1 MGSHLLQVFF
11 LVLATQFMGWVFH
24 RLNQPLV
31 LGQLLAGVLLG
42 PSLLGWV
49 HEGEVLGFIAEMG
62 AIFLLFLVGLE
73 VRLKDILSVGKEAV
87 LVAIIGV
94 TLPFAAG
101 ILFGMAMDYT
111 EIATLFVGTALV
123 ATSVGITAAVLQELG
138 VLSRSYSRIILGAAV
153 IDDILSLIVLGIV
166 SGMAQE
172 GNVAVVE
179 IVELMALAIV
189 FVGGAMALAPVV
201 RRLPLDKLP
210 SWGPYS
216 VTLILG
222 LGMAALASV
231 IGLAPIVGA
240 FLAGTLLAEVEEE
253 YRLSRRVHAVE
264 FFLAPIFFAMVG
276 VQLDLSVLLTPEI
289 LALGGVLSLVAI
301 LTKLVGGLGALRY
314 GLRQASVVG
323 MGMVP
328 RGEVILIVVAVG
340 LAEGAISQAQY
351 AMMLSIVVITTI
363 LAPLMLRV
371 LVPWAESG
379 RRIRSAR
386 FREVEPGSD

>member
-1 MGSHLLQVFF
+1 MESHLLQVFL
-11 LVLATQFMGWVFH
+11 LVLSTQFMGWVFH

-49 HEGEVLGFIAEMG
+49 HEGEVLGFIAELG

-73 VRLKDILSVGKEAV
+73 VRLKDILSVGKEAI
-87 LVAIIGV
+87 LVALIGV
-94 TLPFAAG
+94 LLPFAAG
-101 ILFGMAMDYT
+101 IIFGTAMDYSQ
-111 EIATLFVGTALV
+111 IATLFVGTALV

-172 GNVAVVE
+172 GNVAVLEV
-179 IVELMALAIV
+179 VELMALAIV
-189 FVGGAMALAPVV
+189 FVGGAMALAPIV
-201 RRLPLDKLP
+201 RRLPLDRLP
-210 SWGPYS
+210 SWGPYA

-222 LGMAALASV
+222 LGMASLASE

-253 YRLSRRVHAVE
+253 HRLSRRVHAVE

-276 VQLDLSVLLTPEI
+276 VQLDLSVLLTPQI
-289 LALGGVLSLVAI
+289 LALGGLLSLIAI
-301 LTKLVGGLGALRY
+301 LTKVVGGLGALSHGIR
-314 GLRQASVVG
+314 RASVVG

-351 AMMLSIVVITTI
+351 AMMLSIVVVTTV
-363 LAPLMLRV
+363 LAPLLLRV
-371 LVPWAESG
+371 LVPWAESEQ
-379 RRIRSAR
+379 R
-386 FREVEPGSD
+386 PGPPQAHEGNAESG